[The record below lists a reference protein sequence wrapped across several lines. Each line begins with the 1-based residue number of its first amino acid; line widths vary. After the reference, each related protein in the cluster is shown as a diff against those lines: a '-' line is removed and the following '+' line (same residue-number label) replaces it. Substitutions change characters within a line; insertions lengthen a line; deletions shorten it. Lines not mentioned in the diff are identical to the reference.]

1 MQFLISQSLSPSPFS
16 VLCLSISLSLFS
28 LGLSFSFL
36 RVEIYL
42 SFFCLKWLVFSLR
55 LRISQSDGNGVDGFL
70 QVCIVSPLL
79 GSPALSL
86 FSMYQSF
93 FLSFFLFYIFLSN
106 QFPFIPRGSKQ
117 CFDKVNHCFI
127 SFFPNAPCGF
137 FKFNLYVSV
146 FEGGIF
152 ANVSTPD

>member
-42 SFFCLKWLVFSLR
+42 SFFCLKWLVFSLH

-70 QVCIVSPLL
+70 QVCVVSPLL
-79 GSPALSL
+79 GSPTLSL
-86 FSMYQSF
+86 FSMHQSF
-93 FLSFFLFYIFLSN
+93 FLSFFFFFFLSN
-106 QFPFIPRGSKQ
+106 QFPFILRGSKQ

-127 SFFPNAPCGF
+127 SFFPNALCGF

-146 FEGGIF
+146 FEEVIF
-152 ANVSTPD
+152 PNVAAPH

>member
-36 RVEIYL
+36 LQQFVVL
-42 SFFCLKWLVFSLR
+42 FFCLKRLVFSLH

-70 QVCIVSPLL
+70 SVCVVSPLL
-79 GSPALSL
+79 GSPTLSL
-86 FSMYQSF
+86 VSVPI
-93 FLSFFLFYIFLSN
+93 FLSFFLFFFFLRS

-117 CFDKVNHCFI
+117 CFNKVNHCFI

-137 FKFNLYVSV
+137 FKFYLYVSV
-146 FEGGIF
+146 FEGVIF
-152 ANVSTPD
+152 PNVSTPS

>member
-36 RVEIYL
+36 LQQFVVL
-42 SFFCLKWLVFSLR
+42 FFCLKRLVFSLH

-70 QVCIVSPLL
+70 SVCVVSPLL
-79 GSPALSL
+79 GSPTLSL
-86 FSMYQSF
+86 VSVPI
-93 FLSFFLFYIFLSN
+93 FLSFFLFFFFLRI

-117 CFDKVNHCFI
+117 CFNKVNHCFI

-137 FKFNLYVSV
+137 FKFYLYVSV
-146 FEGGIF
+146 FEGVIF
-152 ANVSTPD
+152 PNVSTPS